1 MRVTREI
8 LLNQARENA
17 AKLAAKDR
25 GLICIYIAG
34 SLLQEDPLIG
44 GITDIDLIC
53 IHDRRVNSRRE
64 VIRLSADISLDLA
77 HYEQEEFEPARKLRT
92 NAWIGGEMEN
102 VPIVLHDSL
111 HWYDFTRAS
120 ATAQFWRPENI
131 TARANS
137 FLVPARKAW
146 SDLRDDAIPQGI
158 KRTTAYL
165 GALRDT
171 ANSVAVLSGAPLTAR
186 RMLVDLPLRSLK
198 ANLPT
203 FAGDFVQLFTNSE
216 ITDELFDQWLQTY
229 PAIFDELKETGA
241 APVSLQFFRRGYYE
255 KAIRALYSEHP
266 AASIW
271 IMLYTWTLAATS
283 LPKSGASYKNWQLL
297 CRSLEL
303 DSRHMPA
310 RLEALDILLD
320 TVEETVERLQQ

>member
-1 MRVTREI
+1 MRITRDI

-53 IHDRRVNSRRE
+53 VHDRPVSVRRE
-64 VIRLSADISLDLA
+64 VLRLSADVSLDLA

-131 TARANS
+131 AARARS
-137 FLVPARKAW
+137 FLVPARQAW
-146 SDLRDDAIPQGI
+146 SDLCDETIPQGL

-165 GALRDT
+165 GALRNV
-171 ANSVAVLSGAPLTAR
+171 ANSVAVLSGAPLTVR
-186 RMLVDLPLRSLK
+186 RMLVDLPVRALK
-198 ANLPT
+198 ASLPN
-203 FAGDFVQLFTNSE
+203 FAGDFVQLFTSSV
-216 ITDELFDQWLQTY
+216 ITDEMFDQWLQGY
-229 PAIFDELKETGA
+229 PAIFEELKA
-241 APVSLQFFRRGYYE
+241 AGTAPISLQFFRLGYYE
-255 KAIRALYSEHP
+255 KAIRALYPNHP
-266 AASIW
+266 AAAIW
-271 IMLYTWTLAATS
+271 ILLDTWTWAAAS
-283 LPKSGASYKNWQLL
+283 LPKSGLSYKNWQTL
-297 CRSLEL
+297 CRALEL

-310 RLEALDILLD
+310 RLDALDSLLD
-320 TVEETVERLQQ
+320 TVEETVEKLQK

>member
-1 MRVTREI
+1 MRITRDI

-17 AKLAAKDR
+17 EKLAAKDR

-53 IHDRRVNSRRE
+53 VHDRRVSVRHE
-64 VIRLSADISLDLA
+64 VIRLSADVSLDLA

-102 VPIVLHDSL
+102 VPIVLHDLL

-120 ATAQFWRPENI
+120 ATAQFWRPENVA
-131 TARANS
+131 ARARN

-146 SDLRDDAIPQGI
+146 SDLRDETLPQGI

-165 GALRDT
+165 GALRDA
-171 ANSVAVLSGAPLTAR
+171 ANSVAVLSGAPLPVR
-186 RMLVDLPLRSLK
+186 RVLVDLPMRALK
-198 ANLPT
+198 ANLST

-216 ITDELFDQWLQTY
+216 ITDEVFDQWLKDY
-229 PAIFDELKETGA
+229 PAAFEELKLIGA
-241 APVSLQFFRRGYYE
+241 APVSLQFFRLGYYE
-255 KAIRALYSEHP
+255 KAIRALYPDHP
-266 AASIW
+266 AAAIW
-271 IMLYTWTLAATS
+271 IMLDTWTLAATA
-283 LPKSGASYKNWQLL
+283 LPKSGESYKKWQSL
-297 CRSLEL
+297 CRALEL
-303 DSRHMPA
+303 DSRHMST
-310 RLEALDILLD
+310 RLEALDSLLD
-320 TVEETVERLQQ
+320 TVEETVERIQQ

>member
-1 MRVTREI
+1 MRITRDI
-8 LLNQARENA
+8 LLNQAQENA
-17 AKLAAKDR
+17 TKLAAKDR

-34 SLLQEDPLIG
+34 SLLQENPLIG

-53 IHDRRVNSRRE
+53 VHDRRVNVRRE
-64 VIRLSADISLDLA
+64 VIRLSADVSLDLA

-131 TARANS
+131 AARAHS

-146 SDLRDDAIPQGI
+146 SDLRDEAVPQGI
-158 KRTTAYL
+158 KRITAYL
-165 GALRDT
+165 TALRDT
-171 ANSVAVLSGAPLTAR
+171 ANSVAVLSGAPLTVR
-186 RMLVDLPLRSLK
+186 RMLVDLPMRALK
-198 ANLPT
+198 ASLPD

-216 ITDELFDQWLQTY
+216 ITDELFDQWLQSY
-229 PAIFDELKETGA
+229 PAVFEELKETGT
-241 APVSLQFFRRGYYE
+241 APVSLQFFRQAYYE
-255 KAIRALYSEHP
+255 KAIRALYPDHP
-266 AASIW
+266 AAAI
-271 IMLYTWTLAATS
+271 WTLLDTSTWAAS
-283 LPKSGASYKNWQLL
+283 ALPKSGPSYKNWQTL
-297 CRSLEL
+297 CRTLEL

-310 RLEALDILLD
+310 RLDALDSLLD
-320 TVEETVERLQQ
+320 TVEETVEIILK